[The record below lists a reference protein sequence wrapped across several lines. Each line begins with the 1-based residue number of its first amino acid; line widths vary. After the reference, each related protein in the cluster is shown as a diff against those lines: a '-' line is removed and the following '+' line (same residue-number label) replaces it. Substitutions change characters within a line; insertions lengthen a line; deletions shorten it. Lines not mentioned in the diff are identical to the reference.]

1 MRSKTK
7 PTKKMNTSHKHLADL
22 ISGILANAWHS
33 QVNLCLTEEG
43 YDWIPKGNRW
53 ETQHIC
59 LVDQDGLLSAW
70 QSDEEPDAERL
81 AEWVADNVRE
91 WIYDAIEQEEDSHEP
106 NNERIA
112 FLDGLLEN
120 I

>member
-7 PTKKMNTSHKHLADL
+7 PTKKMNTSHKHLTDL
-22 ISGILANAWHS
+22 IRGILANAWHS
-33 QVNLCLTEEG
+33 QINLCLTEEG

-53 ETQHIC
+53 ETQHLC

-70 QSDEEPDAERL
+70 QSDEEPDAEGL
-81 AEWVADNVRE
+81 AEWVQDNVRE
-91 WIYDAIEQEEDSHEP
+91 WIRGAISTEIQGHEP
-106 NNERIA
+106 SDERIA
-112 FLDGLLEN
+112 FLNRLLEN